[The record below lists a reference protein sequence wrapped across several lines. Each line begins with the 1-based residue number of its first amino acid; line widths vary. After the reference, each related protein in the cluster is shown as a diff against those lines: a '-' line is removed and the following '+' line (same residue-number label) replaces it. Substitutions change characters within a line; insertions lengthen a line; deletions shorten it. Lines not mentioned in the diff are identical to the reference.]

1 MSTAR
6 ELMHRNVMC
15 IGVHETLDVA
25 ARRMRDLD
33 VGSLPVCGDDNR
45 LHGMITDRDIVVRC
59 LAEDR
64 DPTATTASELAQETV
79 YWIQADADED
89 AVLATMEE
97 HQIRRLPVIEDHRLV
112 GIISEADLARQLPA
126 DKVAEFTARVYAAS

>member
-6 ELMHRNVMC
+6 DLMHPDVTC
-15 IGVHETLDVA
+15 IGMHDTLDVA

-33 VGSLPVCGDDNR
+33 VGSLPVCGDDDQ

-59 LAEDR
+59 LAEAR
-64 DPTATTASELAQETV
+64 DPRTVAAADLAQETI
-79 YWIQADADED
+79 YWIQADADERD
-89 AVLATMEE
+89 VLATMEE

-126 DKVAEFTARVYAAS
+126 DRIAEFTSRVYAAR

>member
-6 ELMHRNVMC
+6 DLMHPDVEC
-15 IGVHETLDVA
+15 IGMHDTLDVA

-33 VGSLPVCGDDNR
+33 VGSLPVCGDDDQ

-59 LAEDR
+59 LAEGQ
-64 DPTATTASELAQETV
+64 DPTVVAAADLAQETI
-79 YWIQADADED
+79 YWIQADADERD
-89 AVLATMEE
+89 VLATMEE

-126 DKVAEFTARVYAAS
+126 DKIAEFTSRVYASR